1 MSLRA
6 RESRHTGPVGIRDLA
21 KRLTSSVDQ
30 LENDRLHDRFGTLDL
45 TPVDRM
51 GSRANVRVGG
61 EVKRIRTAPRS
72 GVPTLEITVCD
83 GTGDAVAVFT
93 GRRRIAG
100 IETGRAIV
108 LEGVPHPNRGR
119 NIMLN
124 PSYTL
129 LPR

>member
-1 MSLRA
+1 MSLGPGTR
-6 RESRHTGPVGIRDLA
+6 RDTGRVGIRDFA
-21 KRLTSSVDQ
+21 KRLASSVDE
-30 LENDRLHDRFGTLDL
+30 LDNDRLHDRFGSLDV
-45 TPVDRM
+45 TPVAEM
-51 GSRANVRVGG
+51 GSRSKVRVGG

-72 GVPTLEITVCD
+72 GIPTLEITVCD

-93 GRRRIAG
+93 GRRRIGG
-100 IETGRAIV
+100 IETGRAVV
-108 LEGVPHPNRGR
+108 LEGVPHPERGR